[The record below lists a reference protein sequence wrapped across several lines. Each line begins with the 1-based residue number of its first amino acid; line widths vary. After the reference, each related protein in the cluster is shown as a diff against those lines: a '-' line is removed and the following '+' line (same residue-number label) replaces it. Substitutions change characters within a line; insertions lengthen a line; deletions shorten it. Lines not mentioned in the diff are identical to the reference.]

1 VNTLEKP
8 SLTLKRRL
16 KAPPATVFAAWIEPK
31 QIAKWFGPDGAE
43 VLTADIDAR
52 PGGGFHITFTTPD
65 GEDHDISGSYLE
77 FVRDRKLVFTWRW
90 ITLPERQSQ
99 VTVTLEPD
107 GKNATLLTLLHEKLF
122 DEAAKTGHTR
132 GWTQSLNKLEAL
144 FG

>member
-1 VNTLEKP
+1 MLAEP

-16 KAPPATVFAAWIEPK
+16 KAPPSKVFAAWTDPA
-31 QIAKWFGPDGAE
+31 QITQWFGPDGAE

-52 PGGGFHITFTTPD
+52 KGGGFHVTFTTPD
-65 GEDHDISGSYLE
+65 GEDHDVSGTYLE

-107 GKNATLLTLLHEKLF
+107 GKDATLLTLLHEQFF
-122 DEAAKTGHTR
+122 DEAAKTGHNR
-132 GWTQSLNKLEAL
+132 GWTESLNKLEAL
-144 FG
+144 FA

>member
-1 VNTLEKP
+1 MLAKP

-16 KAPPATVFAAWIEPK
+16 KAPPAKVFAAWIDPA
-31 QIAKWFGPDGAE
+31 QIPRWFGPAGAE
-43 VLTADIDAR
+43 VLTTEIDAR
-52 PGGGFHITFTTPD
+52 KGGRFHITFTTPD
-65 GEDHDISGSYLE
+65 GEDHDISGTYLE
-77 FVRDRKLVFTWRW
+77 FVPERKLVFTWRW

-107 GKNATLLTLLHEKLF
+107 GQEATLLTLLHEQLF

-132 GWTQSLNKLEAL
+132 GWTQSLDKLAAM